1 MRDEVDV
8 ILMESVMLGAAEAL
22 DDLADELIELRRGW
36 IANSAE
42 PSAVE
47 WLDGLISKSG
57 WWRGRLAAASSPQS
71 SGHNG
76 IS

>member
-8 ILMESVMLGAAEAL
+8 ILMESVMLGAAAAL

-36 IANSAE
+36 VSNSAD

-47 WLDGLISKSG
+47 WLDSLISKSG
-57 WWRGRLAAASSPQS
+57 WWRGRLVAASGSHS
-71 SGHNG
+71 A
-76 IS
+76 